1 MEYFLEQLE
10 SRKGLEFPQPLAGSM
25 GSLRVP
31 WEVDRGSAQP
41 GLLQNASFHGHWEAG
56 VYGEKSVLVAF

>member
-10 SRKGLEFPQPLAGSM
+10 SRKGLECPQPLVGSR

-31 WEVDRGSAQP
+31 RDPGRGGAQP
-41 GLLQNASFHGHWEAG
+41 GLLQNASFHGHWEGGAC
-56 VYGEKSVLVAF
+56 GE